1 MHYKCFFSVCVW
13 ERLVE
18 NKRWWATAEPAIGQV
33 IFTSH
38 CPRLIRLFT
47 VYSVPPLSPA
57 FTTTVPSIYWSTH
70 NDSIY
75 LADLGL
81 LEVLF
86 NFRYRPSA
94 NFTSLSGPC
103 RQMTH
108 GGALITDSLSLYL
121 WNSIINT
128 QENKKRTSRANIVVF
143 VHLVGFPAL
152 FSFFK
157 CSCQNIDVLYANNV

>member
-1 MHYKCFFSVCVW
+1 MHYKCFFCVCVW

-57 FTTTVPSIYWSTH
+57 FTTTVPSICWSTH

-128 QENKKRTSRANIVVF
+128 QENKKKTSRANIVVF

-152 FSFFK
+152 ISFFK

>member
-1 MHYKCFFSVCVW
+1 M
-13 ERLVE
+13 E
-18 NKRWWATAEPAIGQV
+18 NKRRWATAEPAIGQV

-57 FTTTVPSIYWSTH
+57 FTTTVPSICWSTH

-108 GGALITDSLSLYL
+108 GGALITDSLSLSL
-121 WNSIINT
+121 EFNHQHT
-128 QENKKRTSRANIVVF
+128 RKLKKKTSRANIVVF

-152 FSFFK
+152 FSF
-157 CSCQNIDVLYANNV
+157 LNVHVRI

>member
-1 MHYKCFFSVCVW
+1 M
-13 ERLVE
+13 E
-18 NKRWWATAEPAIGQV
+18 NKRRWATAEPAIGQV

-57 FTTTVPSIYWSTH
+57 FTTTVPSICWSTH

-128 QENKKRTSRANIVVF
+128 QENKKNKTSRANIVVF

-152 FSFFK
+152 ISFFK

>member
-1 MHYKCFFSVCVW
+1 MHYKWVFLCVCLRETCGKQKVVGHRRAGYW
-13 ERLVE
+13 TGDLYV
-18 NKRWWATAEPAIGQV
+18 P
-33 IFTSH
+33 

-128 QENKKRTSRANIVVF
+128 QENKKIKLHVPILSY
-143 VHLVGFPAL
+143 L
-152 FSFFK
+152 FT
-157 CSCQNIDVLYANNV
+157 

>member
-18 NKRWWATAEPAIGQV
+18 NKRRWATAEPAIGQV

-38 CPRLIRLFT
+38 CTRLIRLFT

-57 FTTTVPSIYWSTH
+57 FTTTVPSICWSTH

-128 QENKKRTSRANIVVF
+128 QENKKIKLHVPILSY
-143 VHLVGFPAL
+143 L
-152 FSFFK
+152 FT
-157 CSCQNIDVLYANNV
+157 

>member
-1 MHYKCFFSVCVW
+1 M
-13 ERLVE
+13 E

-38 CPRLIRLFT
+38 CPWLIRLFT

-128 QENKKRTSRANIVVF
+128 QENKKIKLHVPILSYLFTLWDFLHSF
-143 VHLVGFPAL
+143 L
-152 FSFFK
+152 FS
-157 CSCQNIDVLYANNV
+157 NVHVRI

>member
-1 MHYKCFFSVCVW
+1 M
-13 ERLVE
+13 E
-18 NKRWWATAEPAIGQV
+18 NKRRWATAEPAIGQV

-128 QENKKRTSRANIVVF
+128 QENKKKKTSRANIVVF

-152 FSFFK
+152 SFLFQMFMSEYRCALCK
-157 CSCQNIDVLYANNV
+157 

>member
-1 MHYKCFFSVCVW
+1 MHYKCFFCVCVW

-38 CPRLIRLFT
+38 CPLLIRLFT

-128 QENKKRTSRANIVVF
+128 QENKKIKLHVPILSY
-143 VHLVGFPAL
+143 L
-152 FSFFK
+152 FT
-157 CSCQNIDVLYANNV
+157 

>member
-1 MHYKCFFSVCVW
+1 MHYKCFFLCVF
-13 ERLVE
+13 ERDLW
-18 NKRWWATAEPAIGQV
+18 KTKGGGPPQSRLLDRWSLRPIVRGWLDYLPCIA
-33 IFTSH
+33 S
-38 CPRLIRLFT
+38 
-47 VYSVPPLSPA
+47 PPLSPA

-128 QENKKRTSRANIVVF
+128 QENKKIKLHVPILSY
-143 VHLVGFPAL
+143 L
-152 FSFFK
+152 FT
-157 CSCQNIDVLYANNV
+157 

>member
-1 MHYKCFFSVCVW
+1 M
-13 ERLVE
+13 E

-128 QENKKRTSRANIVVF
+128 QENKKIKLHVPILSYLFTLWDFLHSF
-143 VHLVGFPAL
+143 L
-152 FSFFK
+152 FS
-157 CSCQNIDVLYANNV
+157 NVHVRI

>member
-1 MHYKCFFSVCVW
+1 M
-13 ERLVE
+13 E
-18 NKRWWATAEPAIGQV
+18 NKRRWATAEPAIGQV

-47 VYSVPPLSPA
+47 MYSVPPLSPA

-128 QENKKRTSRANIVVF
+128 QENKKKKTSRANIVVF

-152 FSFFK
+152 ISFFK

>member
-1 MHYKCFFSVCVW
+1 M
-13 ERLVE
+13 E
-18 NKRWWATAEPAIGQV
+18 NKRRWATAEPAIGQV

-108 GGALITDSLSLYL
+108 DGALITDSLSLYL

-128 QENKKRTSRANIVVF
+128 QENKKKTSRANIVVF

-152 FSFFK
+152 ISFFK

>member
-1 MHYKCFFSVCVW
+1 M
-13 ERLVE
+13 E
-18 NKRWWATAEPAIGQV
+18 NKRRWATAEPAIGQV

-38 CPRLIRLFT
+38 CTRLIRLFT

-128 QENKKRTSRANIVVF
+128 QENKKKNFTCQYCRICSLSGISCTHFFFQMFMSEYRC
-143 VHLVGFPAL
+143 AL
-152 FSFFK
+152 CK
-157 CSCQNIDVLYANNV
+157 

>member
-1 MHYKCFFSVCVW
+1 MFFLCVCLRETCGKQKAVGH
-13 ERLVE
+13 R
-18 NKRWWATAEPAIGQV
+18 RAAIGQV

-47 VYSVPPLSPA
+47 VYGVPPLSPA
-57 FTTTVPSIYWSTH
+57 FTTTVPSICWSTH

-94 NFTSLSGPC
+94 NFTLLSGPC

-128 QENKKRTSRANIVVF
+128 QENKKIKLHVPILSY
-143 VHLVGFPAL
+143 L
-152 FSFFK
+152 FT
-157 CSCQNIDVLYANNV
+157 

>member
-1 MHYKCFFSVCVW
+1 M
-13 ERLVE
+13 E
-18 NKRWWATAEPAIGQV
+18 NKRRWATAEPAIGQV

-128 QENKKRTSRANIVVF
+128 QENKKKKTSRANIVVF

-152 FSFFK
+152 SFLFQMFMSEYRCTLCK
-157 CSCQNIDVLYANNV
+157 